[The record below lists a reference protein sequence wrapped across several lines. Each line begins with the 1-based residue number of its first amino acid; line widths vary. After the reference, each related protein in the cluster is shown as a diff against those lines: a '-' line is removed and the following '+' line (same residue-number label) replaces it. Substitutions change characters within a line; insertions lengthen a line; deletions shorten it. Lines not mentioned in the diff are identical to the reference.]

1 MRIFTVTAYYSF
13 RALFNWLQPMP
24 YFINRLLFP
33 LAQLAFFAL
42 IGTYGGSQPLSFY
55 LVGNAIGTATATAF
69 GVSQAVGNE
78 RQQGTLAYLLA
89 APAPRVPIF
98 FGRAALHVADGMLN
112 MVAALAIA
120 IVVFGLRVPVE
131 GILGVVSAML
141 VATLAICGLGLLL
154 GALAYIVLDTAVLAN
169 FAMFI
174 ILLLSGANVP
184 LAELPGVV
192 AAIAQGIPLTRS
204 VAAARLYVGGASFDA
219 GVGLLLGDLALG
231 AVYGIAGFVVFNW
244 LETRARRGGRL
255 EGV

>member
-1 MRIFTVTAYYSF
+1 MRLFTVTAFYSF
-13 RALFNWLQPMP
+13 RALFRWLSPMP
-24 YFINRLLFP
+24 YLCFRALFP
-33 LAQLAFFAL
+33 LAQLGFFAL
-42 IGTYGGSQPLSFY
+42 IGTYGGGQPLSFY
-55 LVGNAIGTATATAF
+55 LVGNAIGTATLTAF
-69 GVSQAVGNE
+69 GVSQAVADE
-78 RQQGTLAYLLA
+78 RQQGTLSYLLA

-98 FGRAALHVADGMLN
+98 FGRAALHVADGMIN
-112 MVAALAIA
+112 MIAALAIA
-120 IVVFGLRVPVE
+120 VMVFGLRVPVD
-131 GILGVVSAML
+131 GIVGVVVAML
-141 VATLAICGLGLLL
+141 VATIAICGVGLLL
-154 GALAYIVLDTAVLAN
+154 GAVAYIVLDTAVLAN

-219 GVGLLLGDLALG
+219 GIVLLLGDLALG

-244 LETRARRGGRL
+244 LETRARREGRL

>member
-1 MRIFTVTAYYSF
+1 MRLFTTTAYYSF
-13 RALFNWLQPMP
+13 RALFQWLEPIP
-24 YFINRLLFP
+24 YLVFRVTFP

-42 IGTYGGSQPLSFY
+42 IGAYGGSQPLSFY

-69 GVSQAVGNE
+69 GVSQAVGDE
-78 RQQGTLAYLLA
+78 RQQGTLSYLLA

-120 IVVFGLRVPVE
+120 VLAFGLRVPAE
-131 GILGVVSAML
+131 GIVGVICAML
-141 VATLAICGLGLLL
+141 VATLAICGVGLLL
-154 GALAYIVLDTAVLAN
+154 GALAYIVLDTALLAN

-184 LAELPGVV
+184 LDELPGVV
-192 AAIAQGIPLTRS
+192 AAISQGIPLTRS

-219 GVGLLLGDLALG
+219 GLGLLLGDLALG

-244 LETRARRGGRL
+244 LETRARREGRL

>member
-13 RALFNWLQPMP
+13 RALFNWIEPTSYLV
-24 YFINRLLFP
+24 YRAFFP
-33 LAQLAFFAL
+33 LAQMTFFAL
-42 IGTYGGSQPLSFY
+42 LGAYGGSQPLAFY

-69 GVSQAVGNE
+69 GVSQAVANE
-78 RQQGTLAYLLA
+78 RQQGTLSYLLA

-120 IVVFGLRVPVE
+120 IIAFGLRVPVE
-131 GILGVVSAML
+131 GIFGVICAML
-141 VATLAICGLGLLL
+141 VATLAICGLGLFL
-154 GALAYIVLDTAVLAN
+154 GALAYIVLDTALLAN

-184 LAELPGVV
+184 LDELPGVV
-192 AAIAQGIPLTRS
+192 AAISQGIPLTRS
-204 VAAARLYVGGASFDA
+204 VAAARLYAGGAPLDA
-219 GVGLLLGDLALG
+219 GLGLLLGDLALG

-244 LETRARRGGRL
+244 LETRARREGRL

>member
-1 MRIFTVTAYYSF
+1 MRIFTITAYYSF
-13 RALFNWLQPMP
+13 RALFNWLEPTS
-24 YFINRLLFP
+24 YLVYRAFFP
-33 LAQLAFFAL
+33 LAQMAFFAL
-42 IGTYGGSQPLSFY
+42 LGAYGGSQPLSFY

-69 GVSQAVGNE
+69 GVSQAVANE
-78 RQQGTLAYLLA
+78 RQQGTLSYLLA

-120 IVVFGLRVPVE
+120 VIAFGLRVPVE
-131 GILGVVSAML
+131 GIFGVICAML

-154 GALAYIVLDTAVLAN
+154 GALAYIVLDTAILAN

-184 LAELPGVV
+184 LDELPGVV
-192 AAIAQGIPLTRS
+192 AAISQGIPLTRS
-204 VAAARLYVGGASFDA
+204 VAAARLYAGGAPLDA
-219 GVGLLLGDLALG
+219 GLGLLLGDLALG

-244 LETRARRGGRL
+244 LETRARREGRL

>member
-1 MRIFTVTAYYSF
+1 MRLFAVTAYYSF
-13 RALFNWLQPMP
+13 RALFHWLQPMP
-24 YFINRLLFP
+24 YLVFRVMFP
-33 LAQLAFFAL
+33 LSQLAFFAL
-42 IGTYGGSQPLSFY
+42 IGTYGGGQPLSFY
-55 LVGNAIGTATATAF
+55 LVGNAIGTETATAF
-69 GVSQAVGNE
+69 GVSQAVGDE
-78 RQQGTLAYLLA
+78 RQQGTLSYLLA

-120 IVVFGLRVPVE
+120 IIVFGLRVPVE
-131 GILGVVSAML
+131 GIVGVISAML

-154 GALAYIVLDTAVLAN
+154 GALAYIVLDTAILAN

-184 LAELPGVV
+184 LDELPGVV
-192 AAIAQGIPLTRS
+192 AAISQGIPLTRS
-204 VAAARLYVGGASFDA
+204 VAAARLYAGGAPLDA
-219 GVGLLLGDLALG
+219 GLGLLFGDLALG

-244 LETRARRGGRL
+244 LETRARREGRL

>member
-1 MRIFTVTAYYSF
+1 MRLFTVTAFYSF
-13 RALFNWLQPMP
+13 RALFRWLSPMP
-24 YFINRLLFP
+24 YLCFRALFP

-55 LVGNAIGTATATAF
+55 LVGNAIGTATLTAF
-69 GVSQAVGNE
+69 GVSQAVADE
-78 RQQGTLAYLLA
+78 RQQGTLSYLLA

-98 FGRAALHVADGMLN
+98 FGRAALHVADGMIN
-112 MVAALAIA
+112 MIAALAIA
-120 IVVFGLRVPVE
+120 VMVFGLRVPVD
-131 GILGVVSAML
+131 GIVGVVVAML
-141 VATLAICGLGLLL
+141 VATIAICGVGLLL
-154 GALAYIVLDTAVLAN
+154 GAVAYIVLDTAVLAN

-219 GVGLLLGDLALG
+219 GIGLLLGDLALG

-244 LETRARRGGRL
+244 LETRARREGRL